1 MTGLELDHLSL
12 ALLLSSQLEMFGSLD
27 GDLVLPLACRALE
40 PQDQLLGGLCLL
52 PQDGLG
58 LTSETLLLTIVPTPT
73 LGLLGLS
80 GLLVLGHLELVVLVA
95 PGTVGV
101 TGLGDVHHRG
111 AWVWNK
117 IN

>member
-52 PQDGLG
+52 PQDRLG
-58 LTSETLLLTIVPTPT
+58 LPSKALLLTIVPEKCSSQHNE
-73 LGLLGLS
+73 LGLTPLS
-80 GLLVLGHLELVVLVA
+80 RIRSRPDELEA
-95 PGTVGV
+95 QHGSS
-101 TGLGDVHHRG
+101 HAR
-111 AWVWNK
+111 
-117 IN
+117 